1 MLKCRE
7 ATRLMSEA
15 QDRELESGEH
25 LSLRLH
31 LMTCRGCRAYRRQ
44 MDFLRAACRAFPGKP
59 DGADDEGGGGSPT
72 LSD

>member
-15 QDRELESGEH
+15 QDRELESAEH

-31 LMTCRGCRAYRRQ
+31 LVTCRGCRAYRRQ

-59 DGADDEGGGGSPT
+59 DEAAGDEESGKAR
-72 LSD
+72 

>member
-31 LMTCRGCRAYRRQ
+31 LVTCRGCRAYRRQ

-59 DGADDEGGGGSPT
+59 DGVAGDEESGEAR
-72 LSD
+72 